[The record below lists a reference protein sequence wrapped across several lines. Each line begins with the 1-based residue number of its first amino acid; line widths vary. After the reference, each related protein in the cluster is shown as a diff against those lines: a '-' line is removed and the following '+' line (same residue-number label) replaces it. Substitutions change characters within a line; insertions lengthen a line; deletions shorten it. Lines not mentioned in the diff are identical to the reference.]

1 MSKPMTNKFTLEE
14 MVMRVVG
21 PIEPIGE
28 THADKERLQNLENL
42 LELVD
47 RLIFKIDR
55 LQGFANR
62 PEDSMAIIGKRARRF
77 LEQLSEAI

>member
-28 THADKERLQNLENL
+28 THTDKDRLQNLENL
-42 LELVD
+42 LGLVD
-47 RLIFKIDR
+47 GLVFKIYQ
-55 LQGFANR
+55 LQWFADR
-62 PEDSMAIIGKRARRF
+62 PEAAVAKIGKRARRF
-77 LEQLSEAI
+77 MDDLCE

>member
-28 THADKERLQNLENL
+28 THTDKDRLQNLENL
-42 LELVD
+42 SVKLPALYDAMTTTQRRSVRDEYIRRQNGRCYHCNQMLE
-47 RLIFKIDR
+47 
-55 LQGFANR
+55 
-62 PEDSMAIIGKRARRF
+62 
-77 LEQLSEAI
+77 